1 MPIQTVTT
9 EIYKYGLVTA
19 VEDQTIERGAAS
31 SVLNWIEKG
40 DHIELRRGQRFL
52 GSSSVNTGVGK
63 ITGLRRVTDSL
74 GVEILFT
81 TYGQKLKY
89 FNETT
94 GEWVESGNN
103 LLGSSVVD
111 SDGIG
116 SENIFMSEYVSP
128 AGNQLWLN
136 SPNCAG
142 VFKIMVSNPDDAVD
156 QYDSSKNFKGLIK
169 IDTNRC
175 LLWRRKEDKTGVYGS
190 YIDTQTYTTVSGE
203 AITGPSGTL
212 AFKSGGSKR
221 TCFGVTI
228 VIGGVTYT
236 DNFAGTLTGSDGSS
250 TGTINYATG
259 AFTVAQSGSGTAT
272 YQWENSTNN
281 GIADFTKST
290 TRLAGQGFVFRQDE
304 GGGSVQNIGTYAT
317 VYFCLHLKKTWALTI
332 GSDDTDATNLPYRDK
347 VGIPNPLAMVE
358 TGDGIFYIDDQNPD
372 DVKFRV
378 ITYATGGSD
387 QILPFSRSESLNLTG
402 YLFDKC
408 AAIEWG
414 DLILFACRTKN
425 STENNRVFVYTRK
438 WKSWTILDY
447 NVSVFEIYNGALYAG
462 DSLSNNVL
470 ELFSGF
476 DDLDAESMDN
486 HWIGKF
492 DDLDTEGLK
501 KTKKFYVEGLIA
513 RDQAIDIF
521 LSFDSGQFIKVGT
534 IDGQGS
540 YVDFGQPISIGAN
553 VIGKKILGGGSGGAF
568 AYHYERLISLR
579 GLSDKFER
587 VKIKYVATKI
597 GFVSVSTQ
605 KYWDV
610 RATNVKVPTK
620 YRG

>member
-9 EIYKYGLVTA
+9 SEYKYGLVNA
-19 VEDQTIERGAAS
+19 VEDKSIKRGAAS

-40 DHIELRRGQRFL
+40 DLVELRRGQQYL
-52 GSSSVNTGVGK
+52 GTDSVNSGGGQ
-63 ITGLRRVTDSL
+63 ITGLKKATDSL

-89 FNETT
+89 FNNTT
-94 GEWVESGNN
+94 EEWVESGSN

-111 SDGIG
+111 SDGLG
-116 SENIFMSEYVSP
+116 SENIFMSEYASP

-142 VFKIMVSNPDDAVD
+142 LFKIMVSNPGDAVD
-156 QYDSSKNFKGLIK
+156 QYDSAKNFKGNIK
-169 IDTNRC
+169 IDTNRM
-175 LLWRRKEDKTGVYGS
+175 LLWRRNEDKTGVYGS

-212 AFKSGGSKR
+212 AFKSGNAKR
-221 TCFGVTI
+221 TCFGVSI
-228 VIGGVTYT
+228 VIAGVTYT
-236 DNFAGTLTGSDGSS
+236 DNFAGVLTGSDGTS

-259 AFTVAQSGSGTAT
+259 AFVVVQSGSGTAT

-281 GIADFTKST
+281 GIADFTKSA

-304 GGGSVQNIGTYAT
+304 GGGSVQNVATYAA
-317 VYFCLHLKKTWALTI
+317 VYFCLHIKKTWVLSI
-332 GSDDTDATNLPYRDK
+332 GSDDTEATNLPYRDK
-347 VGIPNPLAMVE
+347 VGIPNALAMVE

-378 ITYATGGSD
+378 IAYATGGSD
-387 QILPFSRSESLNLTG
+387 QILPFSKSESLNLTG
-402 YLFDKC
+402 FLFDKC

-414 DLILFACRTKN
+414 DLILFACRTSN
-425 STENNRVFVYTRK
+425 STKNNRVFMYTRK

-447 NVSVFEIYNGALYAG
+447 NVSKFEIFNGALYSG
-462 DSLSNNVL
+462 DSLSNNVM

-476 DDLDAESMDN
+476 DDLDAEAMDN
-486 HWIGKF
+486 FWIGKL

-501 KTKKFYVEGLIA
+501 KTKKLYLEGLIA
-513 RDQAIDIF
+513 RDQNIDVF
-521 LSFDSGQFIKVGT
+521 LSFDNGAFVKVGS
-534 IDGQGS
+534 IDGRGS
-540 YVDFGQPISIGAN
+540 YVDFGNPVSIGAN

-587 VKIKYVATKI
+587 VKIKYMATRI
-597 GFVSVSTQ
+597 GYAAVSTQ

-610 RATNVKVPTK
+610 RATNVKVPSK